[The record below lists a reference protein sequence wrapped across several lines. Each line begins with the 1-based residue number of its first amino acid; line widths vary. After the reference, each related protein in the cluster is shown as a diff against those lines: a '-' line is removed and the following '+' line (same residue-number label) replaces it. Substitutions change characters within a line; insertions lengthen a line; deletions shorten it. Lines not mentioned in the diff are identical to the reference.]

1 MTTEKRDFG
10 EVNPWDTPIRY
21 IVWGVILGQVVGFL
35 IGALSGSSYDPKTS
49 AIVSVIFVVI
59 LFFFPPIMQHFA
71 KSAEKPEH

>member
-1 MTTEKRDFG
+1 M
-10 EVNPWDTPIRY
+10 RY
-21 IVWGVILGQVVGFL
+21 LPTIVWGVILGQVVGFL

-71 KSAEKPEH
+71 KSAENQNIKQSAPNM

>member
-1 MTTEKRDFG
+1 M
-10 EVNPWDTPIRY
+10 RY
-21 IVWGVILGQVVGFL
+21 LPTIVWGVILGQVVGFL

-59 LFFFPPIMQHFA
+59 LFFFPPIMQNFA

>member
-1 MTTEKRDFG
+1 M
-10 EVNPWDTPIRY
+10 RY
-21 IVWGVILGQVVGFL
+21 LPTIIWGVILGQVVGFL

-71 KSAEKPEH
+71 KPAEKPEH

>member
-1 MTTEKRDFG
+1 MTTEKRDFM
-10 EVNPWDTPIRY
+10 RY
-21 IVWGVILGQVVGFL
+21 SPTIIWGVILGQVVGFL